1 MRLPLLPLLLFAA
14 LAACSRAP
22 TANAANAGEGA
33 DLAAARTAAPAE
45 TARGTQEGSPV
56 PAPPAGVLELVH
68 YRAEPGE
75 LAAYLTPR
83 PAQPGKRPAIV
94 WLTGGDSNTLG
105 DVWTP
110 QPRGNDQSAAAL
122 REAGVVVMYPSLRG
136 GNDNPGVREGF
147 YGEVRDVLAA
157 ADCLAKLDYVDPQ
170 RIYLGGHSTGGTLA
184 LLVAQS
190 DARFRAVFAFGPIAD
205 VANYGGRF
213 VPPGLSEEQ
222 LRLRSPAYWLASIRS
237 PVFAFE
243 GDHDANTDDLE
254 AMRRANRNPLA
265 HWYAVPRTNHFS
277 VLAPTSELI
286 ARKILADTGERSAIA
301 FEPAELDALVR

>member
-14 LAACSRAP
+14 LAACSQAP
-22 TANAANAGEGA
+22 TANANDGA
-33 DLAAARTAAPAE
+33 DLTAARAAAPAE
-45 TARGTQEGSPV
+45 TARGTQEGSAV
-56 PAPPAGVLELVH
+56 PAPPPGVLQLVH

-83 PAQPGKRPAIV
+83 PAQPGKHPAIV

-105 DVWTP
+105 DVWSP
-110 QPRGNDQSAAAL
+110 QSRDNDQSAAAL
-122 REAGVVVMYPSLRG
+122 RQAGIVVMYPSLRG
-136 GNDNPGVREGF
+136 GNDNPGLREGF

-157 ADCLAKLDYVDPQ
+157 ADYLAKLDYVDPQ

-190 DARFRAVFAFGPIAD
+190 DARFRAVFAFGPTDD
-205 VANYGGRF
+205 VAGYGGRF
-213 VPPGLSEEQ
+213 VPAGLTEEQ
-222 LRLRSPAYWLASIRS
+222 RRLRSPGYWLESIRS

-243 GDHDANTDDLE
+243 GDHDSNFEALQ

-265 HWYAVPRTNHFS
+265 HWYLVPRTDHFS

-286 ARKILADTGERSAIA
+286 ARKILADTGARSAIA